1 MPLNCKAGDLAV
13 VIADEPGCEPNI
25 GSIVRVLKPTTV
37 SGTTQ
42 AWWSIEPVDRQP
54 WTCVEPVEGGKW
66 VEVYQSSS
74 GRVCIEDHCLRP
86 IRDARPPAQ
95 TQTEQPLDA
104 PSQTSSATE

>member
-13 VIADEPGCEPNI
+13 VIADEPGCEANI
-25 GSIVRVLKPTTV
+25 GRIVRVLKPTTV

-54 WTCVEPVEGGKW
+54 WTCVEPIEGGKW
-66 VEVYQSSS
+66 VEVYQSN

-86 IRDARPPAQ
+86 IRDARTPAQ
-95 TQTEQPLDA
+95 THAQQTLDA
-104 PSQTSSATE
+104 TNQKSSATE